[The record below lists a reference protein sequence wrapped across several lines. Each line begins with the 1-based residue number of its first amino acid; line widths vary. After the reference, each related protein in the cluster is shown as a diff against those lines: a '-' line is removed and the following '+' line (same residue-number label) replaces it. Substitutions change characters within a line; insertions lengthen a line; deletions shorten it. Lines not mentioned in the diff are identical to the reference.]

1 MNSNANAIFA
11 PLAMMSTPDQSDLN
25 SKSQSALMMVQSMV
39 IDSQD
44 TFELAADELKAIKK
58 KSKDLEEQR
67 TSITGPIKTALKAVN
82 NLFRAPSDFLEQ
94 AEKVIKVKMLA
105 YQTEQERIAAEERRR
120 AEEAIRQEQARL
132 ARESAE
138 KEAEAKKEADR
149 LLSEGNAEKAAEVQ
163 ANAAIEMAN
172 LTATAQVMTA
182 PVAAPS
188 VAKVSGISTRGVWK
202 AELTDK
208 AALVAFIAQ
217 NPQFLN
223 LVDVNTSGINQMA
236 KAMKETMNIPGIRAF
251 EERALASRAA

>member
-1 MNSNANAIFA
+1 MAVA
-11 PLAMMSTPDQSDLN
+11 
-25 SKSQSALMMVQSMV
+25 
-39 IDSQD
+39 
-44 TFELAADELKAIKK
+44 EAA
-58 KSKDLEEQR
+58 
-67 TSITGPIKTALKAVN
+67 V
-82 NLFRAPSDFLEQ
+82 
-94 AEKVIKVKMLA
+94 
-105 YQTEQERIAAEERRR
+105 
-120 AEEAIRQEQARL
+120 EA
-132 ARESAE
+132 AE